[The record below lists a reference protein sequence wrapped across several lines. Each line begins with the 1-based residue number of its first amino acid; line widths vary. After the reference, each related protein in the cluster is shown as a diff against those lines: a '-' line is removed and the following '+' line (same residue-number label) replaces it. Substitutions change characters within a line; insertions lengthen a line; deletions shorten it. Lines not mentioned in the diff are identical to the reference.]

1 MPATRGGYPVDR
13 LDVNVQRS
21 LEAVIEGWEG
31 EAVATRFDRES
42 GSWLFVALHDSRL
55 GPTSGGTR
63 MRIYPDPAAGL
74 EDAMRLAEGMTQKW
88 AVLDFPF
95 GGGKAVIAVT
105 APLQGREREGLLLR
119 YGSFLETLGGSFQT
133 GVDLGTSP
141 EDMVVIG
148 RVTRYV
154 HGVDFEGGRPI
165 DPGPFTARG
174 VLRGIE
180 AALETVFG
188 NPGLEDRS
196 VLVQGIG
203 DVGLPLARS
212 LAEGGARVLVS
223 DIDLERA
230 AEVSTDLEAEI
241 VRAEEIAGRECDVY
255 APCAV
260 GGVLDQ
266 RTIPALACRIVAGS
280 ANAQLGEPE
289 DAERLHERGIL
300 YAPDYVINA
309 GGAAAFGLMAMGER
323 SETAI
328 HSRVDAIGQTLR
340 EIFRV
345 AAERGESPV
354 AAARRRV
361 DKALGRRPDGAR
373 LQTTTRP

>member
-1 MPATRGGYPVDR
+1 M
-13 LDVNVQRS
+13 QRS
-21 LEAVIEGWEG
+21 LEAVIEAWDG
-31 EAVATRFDRES
+31 EVVATRFDRET
-42 GSWLFVALHDSRL
+42 GSWFFAALHDSRL

-88 AVLDFPF
+88 AVLDLPF
-95 GGGKAVIAVT
+95 GGGKAVLAVT

-119 YGSFLETLGGSFQT
+119 YGNFLETLGGSFQT

-180 AALETVFG
+180 AALESVFG
-188 NPGLEDRS
+188 DAGIEGKS
-196 VLVQGIG
+196 VLIQGIG

-212 LAEGGARVLVS
+212 LAESGARLLVS
-223 DIDLERA
+223 DIDLGHA
-230 AEVSTDLEAEI
+230 AKVATELEGKTVAP
-241 VRAEEIAGRECDVY
+241 EEIAGRECDVY

-260 GGVLDQ
+260 GGVLDR

-289 DAERLHERGIL
+289 DAERLRERGIL

-309 GGAAAFGLMAMGER
+309 GGAAAFGLMATGER
-323 SETAI
+323 SEAAI
-328 HSRVDAIGQTLR
+328 HDRVDAIGQTLR
-340 EIFRV
+340 QIFRV

-354 AAARRRV
+354 AAASRRV
-361 DKALGRRPDGAR
+361 DQVLGGHRDGTR
-373 LQTTTRP
+373 LETVP

>member
-1 MPATRGGYPVDR
+1 M
-13 LDVNVQRS
+13 RS

-31 EAVATRFDRES
+31 EAVATRFDRET
-42 GSWLFVALHDSRL
+42 GSWFFAALHDTRL

-88 AVLDFPF
+88 AVLDLPF
-95 GGGKAVIAVT
+95 GGGKAVLAVT

-119 YGSFLETLGGSFQT
+119 YGGFLEALGGSFQT

-188 NPGLEDRS
+188 NPGLDGRS
-196 VLVQGIG
+196 VLVQGLG

-212 LAEGGARVLVS
+212 LAEGGACLLVS

-230 AEVSTDLEAEI
+230 VEVATELEGKT
-241 VRAEEIAGRECDVY
+241 VPPEEIAGRDCDVY

-266 RTIPALACRIVAGS
+266 RTIPALTCRIVAGS
-280 ANAQLGEPE
+280 ANAQLGEPK

-309 GGAAAFGLMAMGER
+309 GGAAAFGLLATGER
-323 SETAI
+323 SEATI
-328 HSRVDAIGQTLR
+328 HSRVDAIGETLR
-340 EIFRV
+340 AIFRV
-345 AAERGESPV
+345 SAERNESPV
-354 AAARRRV
+354 VTASRRV
-361 DKALGRRPDGAR
+361 EEILNRDRRAPAKGSRAASPRAR
-373 LQTTTRP
+373 PASR